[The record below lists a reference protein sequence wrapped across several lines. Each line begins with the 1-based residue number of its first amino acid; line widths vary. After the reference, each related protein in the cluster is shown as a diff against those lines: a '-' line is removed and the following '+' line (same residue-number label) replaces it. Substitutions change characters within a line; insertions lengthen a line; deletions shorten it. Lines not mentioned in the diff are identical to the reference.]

1 MRKASASKSS
11 KSAAAHKSNNK
22 NTTELLKSDF
32 FEFLSNAFLNL
43 NKSFQTL
50 PEFKNAVPGH
60 GRLGNVITATAERLR
75 DNYPYFHP
83 LYAGQMLKPPHPIA
97 RVRTLAAWSSA
108 WNRLP
113 PDRQSSTSSA
123 TVKRPPRSRGAA

>member
-1 MRKASASKSS
+1 MPLSRDNRRNWSCCERPGNSTKSGNNKTQMRKASATKFS

-22 NTTELLKSDF
+22 NTTELLNSDF

-50 PEFKNAVPGH
+50 PEFRNAVPGH
-60 GRLGNVITATAERLR
+60 ERLGNVITATAERLR

-83 LYAGQMLKPPHPIA
+83 LYAGQMLKPPPPVA
-97 RVRTLAAWSSA
+97 QLAY
-108 WNRLP
+108 
-113 PDRQSSTSSA
+113 
-123 TVKRPPRSRGAA
+123 